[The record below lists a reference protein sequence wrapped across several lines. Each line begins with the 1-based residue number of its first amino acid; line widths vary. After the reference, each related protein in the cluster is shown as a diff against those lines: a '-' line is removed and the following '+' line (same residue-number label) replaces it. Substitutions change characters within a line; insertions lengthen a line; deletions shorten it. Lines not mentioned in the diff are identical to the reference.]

1 MILKCIQKNNMQEFK
16 KKKARKKVIDKGL
29 PYLILKY
36 TIKSVH
42 LKQYDVEAD
51 LEESVGQNGVQ
62 KWPTIQGSF
71 TSDKDGTSSKWGKYR
86 PFNKWVK

>member
-1 MILKCIQKNNMQEFK
+1 MQEFK
-16 KKKARKKVIDKGL
+16 KARKGVIDKGL

-36 TIKSVH
+36 MIKSVY
-42 LKQYDVEAD
+42 LKQCDIEAD

-71 TSDKDGTSSKWGKYR
+71 MYDKDSTSGKWGGGMRGYR
-86 PFNKWVK
+86 LFNKWVK